1 MKEKLMN
8 NSFTDL
14 NVNSNIIEGLL
25 KQGIT
30 IPTPIQAS
38 SILPALENKD
48 IIGEAFTGS
57 GKTLAYLIP
66 MFHKIDTSK
75 REMQG
80 IILAPTHELAIQ
92 IEDQIKL
99 LADNSGV
106 PVTSMS
112 IIGEVNINNQIK
124 KLKDNKPHI
133 IVGTTGRILDLIKKK
148 KIAAH
153 TIKTIVIDEGD
164 NLLDPKRADVVK
176 DIIKTTM
183 KDRQLMLFSASI
195 KIDTL
200 AAATDLMKD
209 PVVIKSEDK
218 PVINPNIEHMFVVCD
233 RRDKFEI
240 LRKIIVAVKPEKAII
255 FVNDNEDIELTTVK
269 LNYHSKDCFAMN
281 GKISK
286 EDRKLAIESFRTGK
300 IKILVSSDITARGL
314 DVEGITHVFHLDLP
328 LKLNEYLHRS
338 GRTAR
343 GDAHGISI
351 CITTIKQLNII
362 KQYERAFTV
371 KFAEKKVFGGA
382 LEDTHY
388 ASESKQDKPQ
398 KKFYDKKDSNPN
410 SHK

>member
-1 MKEKLMN
+1 MN
-8 NSFTDL
+8 NSFNDL
-14 NVNSNIIEGLL
+14 NLNSNIIEGLK

-30 IPTPIQAS
+30 IPTAIQAS

-66 MFHKIDTSK
+66 LFHKIDTSK

-99 LADNSGV
+99 LSENSNV
-106 PVTSMS
+106 PVTSLS
-112 IIGEVNINNQIK
+112 IIGDVNINNQIK
-124 KLKDNKPHI
+124 KLKDTKPHI
-133 IVGTTGRILDLIKKK
+133 IVGSTGRILDLIRKK
-148 KIAAH
+148 KITAH

-164 NLLDPKRADVVK
+164 NLLDPKRASVTQ

-183 KDRQLMLFSASI
+183 RDRQLMVFSASI
-195 KIDTL
+195 KPETL
-200 AAATDLMKD
+200 EIAESLMKE
-209 PVVIKSEDK
+209 PVILKSEEK
-218 PVINPNIEHMFVVCD
+218 PAMNPNIEHMFVVCD
-233 RRDKFEI
+233 RRDKFET
-240 LRKIIVAVKPEKAII
+240 LRKILVAVKPEKAII

-269 LNYHSKDCFAMN
+269 LNYHSKDCFAMS

-286 EDRKLAIESFRTGK
+286 EDRKLAIESFRNGK
-300 IKILVSSDITARGL
+300 IKILVSSDVTARGL

-343 GDAHGISI
+343 GNASGTSI

-362 KQYERAFTV
+362 KKYEKEFSI
-371 KFAEKKVFGGA
+371 KFIEKKIFGGV
-382 LEDTHY
+382 LEDTNP
-388 ASESKQDKPQ
+388 SSKAKEFKP
-398 KKFYDKKDSNPN
+398 KSKSFNNKTSKSKFHN
-410 SHK
+410 

>member
-1 MKEKLMN
+1 MN

-14 NVNSNIIEGLL
+14 NVNSNIIEGL
-25 KQGIT
+25 KMQGIT

-92 IEDQIKL
+92 IEEQIKL
-99 LADNSGV
+99 LAENSKV

-124 KLKDNKPHI
+124 RLKDNKPHI
-133 IVGTTGRILDLIKKK
+133 IVGSTGRILDLIRKK
-148 KIAAH
+148 KITAH

-164 NLLDPKRADVVK
+164 NLLDPKRADIAK
-176 DIIKTTM
+176 EIIKTTM
-183 KDRQLMLFSASI
+183 KDRQLMVFSASI
-195 KIDTL
+195 KSETL
-200 AAATDLMKD
+200 ETATSLMKD
-209 PVVIKSEDK
+209 PVIIKSEDK
-218 PVINPNIEHMFVVCD
+218 PVINPNIEHMLVVCD
-233 RRDKFEI
+233 RRDKFET
-240 LRKIIVAVKPEKAII
+240 LRKILVAVKPEKAIV

-286 EDRKLAIESFRTGK
+286 EDRKLAIESFRNGK
-300 IKILVSSDITARGL
+300 IKILVSSDVTARGL
-314 DVEGITHVFHLDLP
+314 DVEGITHVIHLDLP

-351 CITTIKQLNII
+351 CLATVKQLNIVKKYEKEFKI
-362 KQYERAFTV
+362 KF
-371 KFAEKKVFGGA
+371 KEKKVFGGV
-382 LEDTHY
+382 LEDSHY
-388 ASESKQDKPQ
+388 ASESRQDKPNNRPYSS
-398 KKFYDKKDSNPN
+398 KTNNSKF
-410 SHK
+410 HK

>member
-1 MKEKLMN
+1 MN
-8 NSFTDL
+8 NSFTNL
-14 NVNSNIIEGLL
+14 NVNSNIIEGLK

-30 IPTPIQAS
+30 IPTSIQAS

-66 MFHKIDTSK
+66 LFHKIDTSK

-92 IEDQIKL
+92 IEEQIKL
-99 LADNSGV
+99 LALNSEI
-106 PVTSMS
+106 PVTSLS

-133 IVGTTGRILDLIKKK
+133 IVGSTGRILDLIRKK
-148 KIAAH
+148 KITSH

-164 NLLDPKRADVVK
+164 NLLDPKRADIVK

-183 KDRQLMLFSASI
+183 KDRQLMVFSASI
-195 KIDTL
+195 KPETL
-200 AAATDLMKD
+200 ETATILMKE

-218 PVINPNIEHMFVVCD
+218 PAMNPNIEHMFVVCD
-233 RRDKFEI
+233 RRDKFET

-286 EDRKLAIESFRTGK
+286 EDRKLAIESFRNGK
-300 IKILVSSDITARGL
+300 IRILVSSDVTARGL

-343 GDAHGISI
+343 GDAHGTSI
-351 CITTIKQLNII
+351 CLTTVKQLNII
-362 KQYERAFTV
+362 KKYEKEFTI
-371 KFAEKKVFGGA
+371 KFLEKKVFGGI

-388 ASESKQDKPQ
+388 ASESKQEKSKSKPYDNETNNS
-398 KKFYDKKDSNPN
+398 KF
-410 SHK
+410 HK

>member
-1 MKEKLMN
+1 MD
-8 NSFTDL
+8 NSFNDL
-14 NVNSNIIEGLL
+14 NLNSNIIEGLK

-30 IPTPIQAS
+30 VPTAIQVS

-66 MFHKIDTSK
+66 LFHKIDTSK

-99 LADNSGV
+99 LSENSKI
-106 PVTSMS
+106 PVTSLS

-124 KLKDNKPHI
+124 KLKEIKPHI
-133 IVGTTGRILDLIKKK
+133 IVGSTGRILDLIRKK
-148 KIAAH
+148 KITAH

-164 NLLDPKRADVVK
+164 NLLDPKRENITK

-195 KIDTL
+195 KPEILET
-200 AAATDLMKD
+200 AKSLMKD
-209 PVVIKSEDK
+209 PVILKTEDK
-218 PVINPNIEHMFVVCD
+218 PSMNPNIEHMFMVCE
-233 RRDKFEI
+233 RRDKFET
-240 LRKIIVAVKPEKAII
+240 LRKILVAVKPEKTII
-255 FVNDNEDIELTTVK
+255 FVNDNEDIELTTAK
-269 LNYHSKDCFAMN
+269 LNYHSKDCFAMT

-286 EDRKLAIESFRTGK
+286 EDRKLAIESFRNGK
-300 IKILVSSDITARGL
+300 IKILVSTDVTARGL
-314 DVEGITHVFHLDLP
+314 DVEDITHVFHLDLP

-343 GDAHGISI
+343 GNAHGISI
-351 CITTIKQLNII
+351 CLATPKQLNII
-362 KQYERAFTV
+362 KKYEKEFNI
-371 KFAEKKVFGGA
+371 KFKEKKVFGGI
-382 LEDTHY
+382 LEDVKY
-388 ASESKQDKPQ
+388 SSKPNQDKP
-398 KKFYDKKDSNPN
+398 KNKSYTSKTNNSKFHN
-410 SHK
+410 

>member
-1 MKEKLMN
+1 MN

-14 NVNSNIIEGLL
+14 NVNSNIIEGL
-25 KQGIT
+25 KIQGIT
-30 IPTPIQAS
+30 VPTPIQAS

-80 IILAPTHELAIQ
+80 LILAPTHELAIQ

-183 KDRQLMLFSASI
+183 KDRQLMLFSASV

-209 PVVIKSEDK
+209 PVIIKSEDK

-233 RRDKFEI
+233 RRDKFET
-240 LRKIIVAVKPEKAII
+240 LRKILVAEKPEKAII

-286 EDRKLAIESFRTGK
+286 EDRKLAIESFRNGK
-300 IKILVSSDITARGL
+300 IKILVSSDVTARGL

-371 KFAEKKVFGGA
+371 KFAEKKVFGGVLKDA
-382 LEDTHY
+382 HY

-398 KKFYDKKDSNPN
+398 KKFNENKVSTSKSE
-410 SHK
+410 K

>member
-1 MKEKLMN
+1 MN
-8 NSFTDL
+8 NTFTDL
-14 NVNSNIIEGLL
+14 NVNSNIIDGLQ

-30 IPTPIQAS
+30 VPTSIQAS

-92 IEDQIKL
+92 IEEQIKL
-99 LADNSGV
+99 LAENSKV

-183 KDRQLMLFSASI
+183 KDRQLMVFSASI

-200 AAATDLMKD
+200 ATATDLMKD

-233 RRDKFEI
+233 RRDKFET
-240 LRKIIVAVKPEKAII
+240 LRKILIAVKPDKAII

-286 EDRKLAIESFRTGK
+286 EDRKLAIESFRNGK
-300 IKILVSSDITARGL
+300 IKILVSSDVTARGL

-371 KFAEKKVFGGA
+371 KFTEKKVFGGV
-382 LEDTHY
+382 LEDSHY
-388 ASESKQDKPQ
+388 ASEAKQDRAKSKPYND
-398 KKFYDKKDSNPN
+398 KNNDSKF
-410 SHK
+410 HK